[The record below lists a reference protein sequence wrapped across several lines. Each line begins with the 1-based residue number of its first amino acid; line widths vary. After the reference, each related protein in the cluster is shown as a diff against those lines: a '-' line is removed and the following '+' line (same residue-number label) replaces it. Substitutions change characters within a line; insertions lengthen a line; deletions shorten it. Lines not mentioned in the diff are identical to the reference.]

1 MGSAGSGGDGFDF
14 LVGWREGVLVCALW
28 DLFLLSL
35 QGKEERYSRGLPLA
49 QNLAFGRVEEG
60 E

>member
-1 MGSAGSGGDGFDF
+1 VGSAGSGGDGFDF

-28 DLFLLSL
+28 DLFYCEPSN
-35 QGKEERYSRGLPLA
+35 QRGKYSRVLPLA
-49 QNLAFGRVEEG
+49 QNLALGRVEEG

>member
-1 MGSAGSGGDGFDF
+1 MGSIS
-14 LVGWREGVLVCALW
+14 VV
-28 DLFLLSL
+28 SL
-35 QGKEERYSRGLPLA
+35 QIKGERYSRVLPLA